1 VTTKYLNVKIEL
13 DAMNYVSTLH
23 GSTANIKDNLVV
35 TGFANPDEID
45 KIAGHS
51 NGKLITVDVAG
62 NFSFSS
68 LFYSLSH
75 THGYL

>member
-1 VTTKYLNVKIEL
+1 MTTKYLNVKIEI
-13 DAMNYVSTLH
+13 DAVNSVSTLY

-51 NGKLITVDVAG
+51 DGKLITVDVAG

-68 LFYSLSH
+68 LSYSLSP
-75 THGYL
+75 GYL

>member
-1 VTTKYLNVKIEL
+1 MTTKYLNVKIEF
-13 DAMNYVSTLH
+13 DAVNGVSTLH

-35 TGFANPDEID
+35 TSFADPDEID
-45 KIAGHS
+45 EIAGYS

-68 LFYSLSH
+68 LSYSLSP
-75 THGYL
+75 GYL